1 MRNGRIT
8 EGEVEKKINGVGQD
22 NIDKTSQ
29 EYIAKRDQIVEYLK
43 KGFKNFVIQ
52 RELDITPYDF
62 DIFLRDIKYK
72 KIMTSEEIREAR
84 EKKRQEDLKFIAE
97 SVEAE
102 LTIAQMRDLRPEFS
116 YNEITPMIQELINL
130 GVVTREQVDKN
141 ARNAMKKAM
150 NKETK
155 LSPDEQVQF
164 ILNKIKKG
172 YSPIEIVESDKTKSL
187 TMHKVLYQK
196 RRLIAKGII
205 SAEEAERAMKKRQE
219 KALKGKHKKIIQ
231 KIKEYTELGYKVNEM
246 SEFITE
252 YTYNHLLKIRN
263 DYIKENGWYT
273 NEELKSFSEQ
283 RKKREAEEELRKF
296 ESLPPEEKKRI
307 EEERRKEAE
316 KAEEEK
322 RKRQEEILAKREEKK
337 KETLRRHL
345 EDANILKEHLKN
357 GNTMKQSAALMGC
370 KDAYLYKIKKESIEN
385 GTWFTEEELKEIEK
399 RKSQEKNG
407 KKKEKEQEIKRKR
420 QEEIL
425 AKRERRKEE
434 RLRRH
439 LEDVNILKEHLKN
452 DNTIRQ
458 AAALMGCK
466 AEYLYRIKKESI
478 ENNTWFTEE
487 ELKEI
492 EERRRQEQNRKK
504 REQEEK
510 ERKRQEEILAKR
522 ERRKEET
529 LRRHLEDANILKE
542 HLKNGDTIKQ
552 VATLM
557 NSSTE
562 YLHKIKKESIENGTW
577 LTEEELKEIEKR
589 KLQEQNK
596 KKEEQEQDKKR
607 RQEEILAKRERRKE
621 ETLRKRLED
630 ANILKEHLKNGNTMK
645 QAMALMGCKI
655 AYLYTI
661 KKKSIENGTWFT
673 EEELKEIE
681 ERKGQ
686 GRNRKKGKQEEEK
699 RKRQEE
705 ILAKRERRK
714 EETLRRHLEDAN
726 ILKEHLKNGNT
737 IKQAATLMNSSTE
750 YLHKIKKESIENGTW
765 FTEEELKEI
774 EKRKLQEKNR
784 KKKKQERNKKRK
796 KAEERKK
803 RTLKEQQRVQQEI
816 RKLRECIEN
825 GDTYAEASKNMS
837 YSVAYLQH
845 LKKLAIA
852 NNLWFTDDEIKEFK
866 RKRKIREEEERKRA
880 EEKEQARLDKER
892 KERERLEKEEEERIR
907 AFDKERKRKIRG
919 FSKEYKEYRREAK
932 KEDKDELNGEENIS
946 AEGRKKFIEVLIK
959 LHNLDA
965 DIPEKDIEI
974 VLNVI
979 HIHPEIVR
987 KDIIKFLILDAN
999 KRGGAKSAEKMISE
1013 LTDIL
1018 MYTPYYSTLIEYR
1031 KWLKAQRLFPKIKA
1045 MKEKG
1050 MSNTDIGNKLGITSV
1065 EVINIFYGHEKK
1077 EALGDAEK

>member
-84 EKKRQEDLKFIAE
+84 EKKRQEDLKFIAK

-357 GNTMKQSAALMGC
+357 GNT
-370 KDAYLYKIKKESIEN
+370 
-385 GTWFTEEELKEIEK
+385 
-399 RKSQEKNG
+399 
-407 KKKEKEQEIKRKR
+407 
-420 QEEIL
+420 
-425 AKRERRKEE
+425 
-434 RLRRH
+434 
-439 LEDVNILKEHLKN
+439 
-452 DNTIRQ
+452 
-458 AAALMGCK
+458 
-466 AEYLYRIKKESI
+466 
-478 ENNTWFTEE
+478 
-487 ELKEI
+487 
-492 EERRRQEQNRKK
+492 
-504 REQEEK
+504 
-510 ERKRQEEILAKR
+510 
-522 ERRKEET
+522 
-529 LRRHLEDANILKE
+529 
-542 HLKNGDTIKQ
+542 
-552 VATLM
+552 
-557 NSSTE
+557 
-562 YLHKIKKESIENGTW
+562 
-577 LTEEELKEIEKR
+577 
-589 KLQEQNK
+589 
-596 KKEEQEQDKKR
+596 
-607 RQEEILAKRERRKE
+607 
-621 ETLRKRLED
+621 
-630 ANILKEHLKNGNTMK
+630 
-645 QAMALMGCKI
+645 
-655 AYLYTI
+655 
-661 KKKSIENGTWFT
+661 
-673 EEELKEIE
+673 
-681 ERKGQ
+681 
-686 GRNRKKGKQEEEK
+686 
-699 RKRQEE
+699 
-705 ILAKRERRK
+705 
-714 EETLRRHLEDAN
+714 
-726 ILKEHLKNGNT
+726 

-774 EKRKLQEKNR
+774 EKRKLQEQNR

-880 EEKEQARLDKER
+880 EEEEQARLDKER